1 MVKFSIIVPV
11 YNVEKYLDQ
20 CVNSVISQNFSDWE
34 LILVDDGSTDN
45 SLKICY
51 NFAEK
56 DERIIVVHKKN
67 GGASE
72 ARNCGL
78 DRACGEFILFLDS
91 DDFWNNPNA
100 LNEIDEQIKLNG
112 SDVVIF
118 GCTDFNMK
126 SNEVVISRSNYNMD
140 IIEKGSKKEILH
152 YLLSEK
158 MIPGGPTIFC
168 FKRILAD
175 SNEIR
180 FKVGIQNEDYDFVM
194 GIFLNSTSI
203 SAINDP
209 FYMYRQGRDDSVT
222 GSSNIKMI
230 YGISYTLEKW
240 LPVAERM
247 ADEVIKKD
255 YLNYLAFIYTTG
267 FVVCGRMDKSQRKNA
282 LQIMKNHRAILKF
295 GYWKKTKIIRIASGL
310 LGNSLFSVLASKYY
324 DKTHIQ
330 TVNR

>member
-20 CVNSVISQNFSDWE
+20 CVNSVISQNFSNWE
-34 LILVDDGSTDN
+34 LILVDDGSIDN
-45 SLKICY
+45 SLRICY
-51 NFAEK
+51 DFAEK

-126 SNEVVISRSNYNMD
+126 SKEVVISRSNYNMD

>member
-20 CVNSVISQNFSDWE
+20 CVKSVISQNFSDWE
-34 LILVDDGSTDN
+34 LILVDDGSTDG
-45 SLKICY
+45 SSKICDD
-51 NFAEK
+51 FAEK
-56 DERIIVVHKKN
+56 DKRIIVVHKKN

-78 DRACGEFILFLDS
+78 DKACGEFILFLDS

-180 FKVGIQNEDYDFVM
+180 FKVGVQNEDYDFVM

-282 LQIMKNHRAILKF
+282 LQIMKKHRAILKF

>member
-11 YNVEKYLDQ
+11 YNVEKYLEQ
-20 CVNSVISQNFSDWE
+20 CVKSVIGQKFTDWE
-34 LILVDDGSTDN
+34 LLLVDDGSTDASAN
-45 SLKICY
+45 ICDD
-51 NFAEK
+51 FAETDK
-56 DERIIVVHKKN
+56 RIIVVHKEN

-78 DRACGEFILFLDS
+78 DKACGEFVLFLDS
-91 DDFWNNPNA
+91 DDYWNNPNA
-100 LNEIDEQIKLNG
+100 LSEINEQIELND

-140 IIEKGSKKEILH
+140 IFSNGSKTDVLH
-152 YLLSEK
+152 YLMSEK
-158 MIPGGPTIFC
+158 MLPGGPTIFC
-168 FKRILAD
+168 FKRSLAD
-175 SNEIR
+175 SNRIR

-194 GIFLNSTSI
+194 GIFLNSFSV

-240 LPVAERM
+240 RPIAEQM
-247 ADEVIKKD
+247 ADEIIKND

-267 FVVCGRMDKSQRKNA
+267 FVVCGRMEKSQRKNA
-282 LQIMKNHRAILKF
+282 LQIMKKYRSIMKC

-310 LGNSLFSVLASKYY
+310 LGDSLFSLLASKYY